1 MPRLD
6 FYINYIHQVTIRLED
21 SELLIG
27 RDSKCALN
35 IPDEKVSRVH
45 AVIRTSGEG
54 HQIENRGTNGTK
66 INGRMIEEPHTLQAR
81 DAIFIGRY
89 VMIYQPDD
97 APVAEHASTVL
108 D

>member
-6 FYINYIHQVTIRLED
+6 FYINYIHQATIRLEE
-21 SELLIG
+21 SEVLIG
-27 RDSKCALN
+27 RDSKCALE
-35 IPDEKVSRVH
+35 IPDERVSRVH
-45 AVIRTSGEG
+45 AVIRASGEG
-54 HQIENRGTNGTK
+54 HEVENRGTNGTK
-66 INGRMIEEPHTLQAR
+66 INGRKIEQPHNLQPG

-97 APVAEHASTVL
+97 APVATHASTVL